1 MKVRP
6 QHILFAALIVLVVV
20 MISFA
25 AERDQPGTVI
35 REEGSITKF
44 ISNADA
50 DATATFDIVL
60 KAGTEPEREADSM
73 FALLELEAI
82 RKLTF
87 DTRALTLTVGYDSG
101 LIREQRIRQQLA
113 QAGYVARSI
122 EEAVPAE
129 LASDGSVQSISLA
142 TGDSLEPSF
151 VRAKAGVP
159 LILTFSE
166 GFGHL
171 ATVSI
176 PALGIIQDLT
186 ADGVTITIENPAPG
200 TYDLVCAE
208 GFVDGTLVVE

>member
-6 QHILFAALIVLVVV
+6 QHILFAVLILLVVV
-20 MISFA
+20 VISFA

-60 KAGTEPEREADSM
+60 KAGTEAEREADSM
-73 FALLELEAI
+73 FALLELEAV

-129 LASDGSVQSISLA
+129 LAADGSAQSISLA

-151 VRAKAGVP
+151 VRAKAGIP
-159 LILTFSE
+159 LVITFSE

-176 PALGIIQDLT
+176 PALGITQDLT
-186 ADGVTITIENPAPG
+186 ADGVTITIEDPARG

-208 GFVDGTLVVE
+208 GFVDGTLVIE